1 LQVSYDLGMAFA
13 ILISQIYVEGDKEMK
28 RVALFLLAVSI
39 LAFSMRSS
47 AFASDV
53 AIVSCEVIS
62 NDASSKKHAGQNA
75 FQIIVM
81 SFSFNE
87 DGSLIV
93 KKNVEA
99 SCVKVLVRLVNNENY
114 KMKGVSS
121 PENGPA
127 YTLLLKK
134 RHENN

>member
-1 LQVSYDLGMAFA
+1 
-13 ILISQIYVEGDKEMK
+13 MK
-28 RVALFLLAVSI
+28 RTLLTIMLISI

-53 AIVSCEVIS
+53 AIVSCELIS
-62 NDASSKKHAGQNA
+62 NDASSKKHASQND

-81 SFSFNE
+81 YFNFNE
-87 DGSLIV
+87 DGSLTV

-99 SCVKVLVRLVNNENY
+99 SCVKVLARLVNSENY

-134 RHENN
+134 YKNN

>member
-1 LQVSYDLGMAFA
+1 MQVSYDLGMAFA

>member
-1 LQVSYDLGMAFA
+1 
-13 ILISQIYVEGDKEMK
+13 MK
-28 RVALFLLAVSI
+28 RIVLTLLAVPLLEFMLS
-39 LAFSMRSS
+39 SS
-47 AFASDV
+47 ALATDV

-62 NDASSKKHAGQNA
+62 NDASSKKHASQND
-75 FQIIVM
+75 FQVIVM
-81 SFSFNE
+81 YFNFNE
-87 DGSLIV
+87 DGPLTV

-99 SCVKVLVRLVNNENY
+99 SCVKVLARLVNNENY

-134 RHENN
+134 YENN

>member
-1 LQVSYDLGMAFA
+1 
-13 ILISQIYVEGDKEMK
+13 MK
-28 RVALFLLAVSI
+28 RTLLTIMLISI

-53 AIVSCEVIS
+53 AIVSCEIIS
-62 NDASSKKHAGQNA
+62 ENNSSKIPTGQHD

-114 KMKGVSS
+114 KIKSVSS
-121 PENGPA
+121 TDNGPA
-127 YTLLLKK
+127 YTLLWKG
-134 RHENN
+134 RAQE

>member
-1 LQVSYDLGMAFA
+1 MAFA
-13 ILISQIYVEGDKEMK
+13 LLISQICVEGDKEMK

-62 NDASSKKHAGQNA
+62 NDASSKKHASQND

-81 SFSFNE
+81 YFNFNK
-87 DGSLIV
+87 DGSLTV

-99 SCVKVLVRLVNNENY
+99 SCVKVLARLVNNENY

-127 YTLLLKK
+127 YTLLWKG
-134 RHENN
+134 RAQE

>member
-1 LQVSYDLGMAFA
+1 
-13 ILISQIYVEGDKEMK
+13 MK

-62 NDASSKKHAGQNA
+62 NDASSKKHASQND
-75 FQIIVM
+75 FQIIVV
-81 SFSFNE
+81 SFSSNE

-93 KKNVEA
+93 KKNVEG
-99 SCVKVLVRLVNNENY
+99 SCVKVIARLVNNENY
-114 KMKGVSS
+114 KIKSVSS
-121 PENGPA
+121 TENGPA

-134 RHENN
+134 YENN

>member
-1 LQVSYDLGMAFA
+1 MAFA

>member
-1 LQVSYDLGMAFA
+1 
-13 ILISQIYVEGDKEMK
+13 MK
-28 RVALFLLAVSI
+28 RIVLTLVAVPLLAFMLS
-39 LAFSMRSS
+39 SS

-53 AIVSCEVIS
+53 AIVSCELIS
-62 NDASSKKHAGQNA
+62 NDASSKKHASQND

-81 SFSFNE
+81 YFNFNE
-87 DGSLIV
+87 DGSLTV

-99 SCVKVLVRLVNNENY
+99 SCVKALARLVNNE

-127 YTLLLKK
+127 Y
-134 RHENN
+134 

>member
-1 LQVSYDLGMAFA
+1 
-13 ILISQIYVEGDKEMK
+13 MK

>member
-1 LQVSYDLGMAFA
+1 
-13 ILISQIYVEGDKEMK
+13 MK
-28 RVALFLLAVSI
+28 RIVLTLVAVPLLAFMLS
-39 LAFSMRSS
+39 SS
-47 AFASDV
+47 AFAADV
-53 AIVSCEVIS
+53 AIVACEVIS
-62 NDASSKKHAGQNA
+62 NDASSKKHAGQND

-87 DGSLIV
+87 DGSLTV

-99 SCVKVLVRLVNNENY
+99 SCVKVLARLVNNENY

-127 YTLLLKK
+127 YTLLWKG
-134 RHENN
+134 RAQE

>member
-1 LQVSYDLGMAFA
+1 MAFA
-13 ILISQIYVEGDKEMK
+13 VLIIQICVEGDKEMK
-28 RVALFLLAVSI
+28 GVALFLLAVSI

-53 AIVSCEVIS
+53 AILSCELIS
-62 NDASSKKHAGQNA
+62 EDTSSKIPAGRHD

-87 DGSLIV
+87 DGYLIV
-93 KKNVEA
+93 KKNVEG
-99 SCVKVLVRLVNNENY
+99 SCIKVLARLVNNENY
-114 KMKGVSS
+114 KIKSVSS
-121 PENGPA
+121 TENGAA

-134 RHENN
+134 YENN